1 MPQAVNSNL
10 FIYADNSCLMFQHNE
25 AEEIEKVL
33 NNDFKNIG
41 DWFADDKLSIYFGE
55 GKTKSILFASQRK
68 LKL

>member
-25 AEEIEKVL
+25 VEEIEKVL

-41 DWFADDKLSIYFGE
+41 DWFADNKLSIYFGE